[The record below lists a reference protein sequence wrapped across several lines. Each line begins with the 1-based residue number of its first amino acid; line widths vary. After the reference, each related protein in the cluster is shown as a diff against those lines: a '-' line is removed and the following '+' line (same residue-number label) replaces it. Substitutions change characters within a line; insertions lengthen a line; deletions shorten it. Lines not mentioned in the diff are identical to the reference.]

1 MFASFSHF
9 LLWLIWLCGAVVA
22 VPFHN
27 NAHNVTVTTKNG
39 SVIGVYNPTY
49 HQDLFLGIP
58 YATPPLGQLRFA
70 RPQPLKQSWSEPRSA
85 QQYSPFCFGVSV
97 GLTGFDQK
105 TITYE
110 ESEDCLSINVVRPSG
125 LPSNGSGLPVLAWI
139 HGGGFQEGGSGDAR
153 YNMSN
158 LVRTSME
165 MSKPMIG
172 VSFNYR
178 LSTFG
183 FAAGRQ
189 FRDTGMTNIGL
200 HDQRMALRW
209 IQENIESF
217 GGDPR
222 RVTIQG
228 ESAGALSVGFHLLAN
243 GGDPDGLFSSTI
255 AESGGPFLAK
265 PADNETM
272 QDSQFIKLLQYTGCS
287 NSSNAISCLRNVPAD
302 ALKAASATLS
312 WYPIIDHDLWT
323 DLPSVA
329 LGKGAFAKLPLLTGT
344 NTNEGTPFVPL
355 FSSIGAD
362 SPADFAAAIKI
373 FHAPFTVSNGTI
385 DQLNQLYDTAL
396 ADSPN
401 TGLGTVLPHPD
412 PPYGSAYGKVSL
424 LLGDLLFIAGRRIT
438 TESWAANNA
447 TVYSYRFDTVPADL
461 DPLTLGAA
469 HFQEVAFV
477 FGNIEGLG
485 YESNPFAV
493 TSLDLKNKYISMS
506 RLMGRMW
513 VNFVNDGNPNF
524 GGKSIHSSGKSKCF
538 MTNIQADSKFYTK
551 WPSYTVSGPVNF
563 VFSASRGMTL
573 EVDNFRKGAIELIQE
588 MAPSVGR

>member
-1 MFASFSHF
+1 MSTLSGIMFASFSHHLLQ
-9 LLWLIWLCGAVVA
+9 LLWLSGAVTA

-27 NAHNVTVTTKNG
+27 HSHNVTVNIKNG
-39 SVIGVYNPTY
+39 SVIGAYNPTY

-58 YATPPLGQLRFA
+58 YATPPVGQLRFA
-70 RPQPLKQSWSEPRSA
+70 RPQPLNQSWSEPRIA

-105 TITYE
+105 TITYD

-125 LPSNGSGLPVLAWI
+125 MHPDGSGLPVLAWI

-158 LVRTSME
+158 LVRTSTE
-165 MSKPMIG
+165 ISKPMIA

-183 FAAGRQ
+183 FAAGQQ

-200 HDQRMALRW
+200 HDQRMALQW
-209 IQENIESF
+209 IQENIEFF

-243 GGDPDGLFSSTI
+243 GGDPDGLFSSAI

-265 PADNETM
+265 PADYDAA
-272 QDSQFIKLLQYTGCS
+272 QDSQFAELLQYTGCS
-287 NSSNAISCLRNVPAD
+287 NSSSAISCLRDVPAD
-302 ALKAASATLS
+302 ALKAASGNLS
-312 WYPIIDHDLWT
+312 WYPIIDNDLWT

-329 LGKGAFAKLPLLTGT
+329 LGKGAFAKVPLLTGT

-355 FSSIGAD
+355 FSNIGAD
-362 SPADFAAAIKI
+362 SPADFAAAVKA
-373 FHAPFTVSNGTI
+373 FHAPFTVSNGTVN
-385 DQLNQLYDTAL
+385 QLNQLYDSAVKEY
-396 ADSPN
+396 PN
-401 TGLGTVLPHPD
+401 AGLGTVLPHPA
-412 PPYGSAYGKVSL
+412 PPYGSAYGKISM

-438 TESWAANNA
+438 AESWAAHNA

-477 FGNIEGLG
+477 FGDTQGLG

-493 TSLDLKNKYISMS
+493 SSLELRNKYINMS

-524 GGKSIHSSGKSKCF
+524 GGESIYSS
-538 MTNIQADSKFYTK
+538 
-551 WPSYTVSGPVNF
+551 
-563 VFSASRGMTL
+563 
-573 EVDNFRKGAIELIQE
+573 
-588 MAPSVGR
+588 